1 MSKLLSA
8 NFFRLKR
15 DKIFWIVSAAMLVLS
30 AFSMINNGIT
40 AQKYADQNIE
50 NNVTALESCYFNL
63 MPMIGFF
70 FSVFISLFLGT
81 EYSEGTIRNK
91 LISGHTRTD
100 IYLSNYVICLVGT
113 EFIYVLFLIA
123 GLVGIPFFGI
133 WKAPIS
139 QIIIYI
145 IIGFFITA
153 SLTAILNML
162 SMLSTNKAAT
172 AVLSI
177 VLAFALMI
185 IASSIYNVLAEPET
199 TAEFISMSADGK
211 VEFGDEIPN
220 PAYVFGLERK
230 IDEWLV
236 QFLPTG
242 QGILAANSEISQP
255 VLNIVYSI
263 IIAAIVN
270 IAGIF
275 AFRKKDLK

>member
-100 IYLSNYVICLVGT
+100 IYLSNYVTCLVGT
-113 EFIYVLFLIA
+113 EFIYVLFLIG

-139 QIIIYI
+139 QIIIYTV
-145 IIGFFITA
+145 IGFFITA

-199 TAEFISMSADGK
+199 TVEFISMSADGK

-220 PAYVFGLERK
+220 PAYVSGLERK
-230 IDEWLV
+230 IDKWIV

-263 IIAAIVN
+263 IIAVIVN

>member
-15 DKIFWIVSAAMLVLS
+15 DKVFWIVSAAMLVLS

-63 MPMIGFF
+63 MPMIGFL

-100 IYLSNYVICLVGT
+100 IYLSNYITCLVGT
-113 EFIYVLFLIA
+113 EFIYVLFLIG

-139 QIIIYI
+139 QIIIYTV
-145 IIGFFITA
+145 IGFFITA

-199 TAEFISMSADGK
+199 TVEFISMSADGK

-220 PAYVFGLERK
+220 PAYVSGLERK

-263 IIAAIVN
+263 IIAVIVN
-270 IAGIF
+270 IAGLLLFVKRI
-275 AFRKKDLK
+275 

>member
-30 AFSMINNGIT
+30 AFFMINNGIT

-100 IYLSNYVICLVGT
+100 IYLSNYLTCLAGT
-113 EFIYVLFLIA
+113 EFVYVLFLIG

-145 IIGFFITA
+145 VIGFFITA

-199 TAEFISMSADGK
+199 TVEFLSMSADGK

-220 PAYVFGLERK
+220 PAYVSGLERK

-255 VLNIVYSI
+255 VLNLVYSI
-263 IIAAIVN
+263 ITVVIVN

>member
-63 MPMIGFF
+63 MPMIGIF

-100 IYLSNYVICLVGT
+100 IYLSNYVTCLVGT
-113 EFIYVLFLIA
+113 EFIYVLFLIG

-139 QIIIYI
+139 QIIIYTV
-145 IIGFFITA
+145 IGFFITA

-220 PAYVFGLERK
+220 PAYVSGLERK

-263 IIAAIVN
+263 IIAVIVN

>member
-30 AFSMINNGIT
+30 VFFMINNGIT

-100 IYLSNYVICLVGT
+100 IYLSNYLTCLAGT
-113 EFIYVLFLIA
+113 EFIYVLFLIG

-145 IIGFFITA
+145 VIGFFITA

-199 TAEFISMSADGK
+199 TVEFLSMSADGK

-220 PAYVFGLERK
+220 PAYVSGLERK

-263 IIAAIVN
+263 ITVVIVN